1 MDLVLLKHRKTKTKP
16 KNKGRGNEYIYVFFF
31 FVLWQ
36 KLSHSFVGGGEY
48 PWICKWRENFQ
59 SVLSCLTPIP
69 SIRALLWDV
78 LF

>member
-1 MDLVLLKHRKTKTKP
+1 M
-16 KNKGRGNEYIYVFFF
+16 NIYFFF
-31 FVLWQ
+31 LSFVLWR
-36 KLSHSFVGGGEY
+36 KLSHSFAGGEEY

-69 SIRALLWDV
+69 SIIALLWDV